1 LAVCVIRSSYLLHAS
16 SIRNFHGHNH
26 VSIIS

>member
-1 LAVCVIRSSYLLHAS
+1 VFVIRSSYLLHAS
-16 SIRNFHGHNH
+16 CIRNFHGLNR